1 MCVFVCVYP
10 RGEDENCCTILRHRE
25 ILTRVG
31 LVVGSQEQAKGLGQ
45 FKKRDKVCEDQAEA
59 GGVCPHC
66 LMIYLLL
73 LFAIGARAIEAV
85 MLIKLEQARI
95 WIRQAGGCRVTH
107 KCATL

>member
-66 LMIYLLL
+66 L
-73 LFAIGARAIEAV
+73 FEAV